1 MVIWD
6 SILHLGEN
14 CTRTR
19 ARVCVCVCVCVI
31 FFWLNRLV
39 QVQINRMKP
48 YKTQGKYLHL
58 KCYFFK
64 KGS

>member
-6 SILHLGEN
+6 SVFTTRGEKLPL
-14 CTRTR
+14 
-19 ARVCVCVCVCVI
+19 CVCVCVI

-48 YKTQGKYLHL
+48 YKTQCKYLHL